1 MSPDGLNLS
10 DWTRMLGGM
19 AFTFALLIGGALFVR
34 KAGLFGVQPLGT
46 PKRMKISE
54 MAALDPK
61 RRLVL
66 VRVDEE
72 EHLILLGERETVI
85 RSGPAK
91 TLSEPLPPPEVP
103 RVLQNLPVSLKKLLG
118 MRS

>member
-34 KAGLFGVQPLGT
+34 KAGLFGVQPLGA
-46 PKRMKISE
+46 PRRIKISE

-72 EHLILLGERETVI
+72 EHLILLGERETLI
-85 RSGPAK
+85 RSTPAK
-91 TLSEPLPPPEVP
+91 ATVDPVP
-103 RVLQNLPVSLKKLLG
+103 AHTPMPMIQNLPASIKKLLG
-118 MRS
+118 VR